1 MRENPQP
8 VPPSFLGVDNQ
19 DDAGE
24 APRFSFGSKT
34 DGAATISQTSGN
46 STSEIEALKLR
57 IAELE
62 MRTQNDAPTPSLSQN
77 TADAGVKQGNNQ
89 PKVMANLERYKRMEE
104 CLYLHRKE
112 WESDGG
118 PATWSMN
125 EFSDRPEWRE
135 QIGQYGPWRYLWEV
149 QSDKKYERPDPFDR
163 YHVCEAGHDKQNKP
177 EYDEYDRT
185 IDYGYRRER
194 LRKNFE
200 WDLDRLFLAEEMER
214 RRQGSV
220 LHKPKASD
228 IHASN
233 QKMQQ
238 FHGDDAEA
246 MEEASLIFYAAPEI
260 KRLDWPGFKPLA
272 NSLEKDA
279 HAIDV
284 LIGEPIIEDSNL
296 GQSLNWFDS
305 QPRQHQKPDWLRDG
319 KFAQDVA
326 AGLVQLPERIR
337 INSTI
342 LRKAMAKIL
351 GSDGQSLD
359 DTGEGSVSVIFTRPF
374 KAITYCEPT
383 LRQWH
388 AELEKKHNKVS
399 ISTKEDTVVSDT
411 SPLSPQQTVQETA
424 VPPVS
429 VGDEHL
435 GKDLTSESIIDE
447 LDTASSDE
455 ARQKKEEEQK
465 EGNAQSDADSLKA
478 IGHLE
483 CILKFIDSDIL
494 ARKAA
499 LDGIENHKAFYSDL
513 WHLFRPGTEVIRA
526 DGKQAYRVIRTSSA
540 AHRFVNTRSWWD
552 NITAQK
558 RSTSFLI
565 DCVYIDFD
573 GTNLGPVYAQF
584 SIKIFEGEKEVTS
597 FEVYP
602 LRFHRTKRADFSD
615 SEWDQVQELPSGE
628 RFRQKLINR
637 GAKFMSVI
645 PMKHMYYSG
654 LTLGARDEVE
664 SQVVIDFDI
673 PSSIDAPDDP
683 SKPIPRDKEK
693 WKPEIRSVITKLTDP
708 ADKGSKGDLGQKTCH
723 GPCCYGEFVYDDTFI
738 DQKEATEYIESLV
751 PKTRAIDDHSSVAI
765 SPRPLKEVQA
775 DTSGVG
781 SISNDEL
788 VIMTHRVFGFVLR
801 SRKWA
806 KLDLSYITDVHSS
819 IPIEITDNSAVEPNT
834 DETEPS
840 TALDRLVLEEG
851 HRNMIV
857 SLISQHF
864 REKALSRSQKEE
876 FDIVKG
882 KGKGLILLLHGAPGV
897 GKTSTAEGVAE
908 LFQKP
913 LLQITCGDLGS
924 TAREV
929 EEALETNFAMA
940 SKWGCILLLDEADIF
955 LAERTRE
962 DYVRNGLVAVF
973 LRTLEYYN
981 GILFLTTN
989 RVGDFD
995 EAFTSRIHVSLYYPE
1010 LDHKKTIQVFKL
1022 NLEMIE
1028 KRIAQKGKTIQL
1040 DKTDICMFAG
1050 EHFMKHE
1057 HARWNGRQI
1066 RNACQT
1072 ALALAEFEAQGNN
1085 HKAVQIPNAAIK
1097 LEVRHFSVVQD
1108 AYLEFAKYMNDLY
1121 GTNAARRAKEARLRA
1136 LWELERNI
1144 NLMDKSSFMM
1154 GAQNQPQASSQRYPP
1169 SQQGFRPPN
1178 FQQQSFSQQSQH
1190 HGFPPNQFYEQQPP
1204 SHQNPNMAMP
1214 QPMHSN
1220 NPQIHVQEELPGRRS
1235 WDSQSAKPFGASEDE
1250 NRSRELPRSTPIPYQ
1265 QQQQGSQ
1272 NWVQQS
1278 VQSMYEGAGNQ
1289 DGFGS
1294 SDGDYSLGTRR

>member
-1 MRENPQP
+1 MRDSSELER
-8 VPPSFLGVDNQ
+8 PSIRDAKLQ
-19 DDAGE
+19 DGKSDASRLTISSEKDE
-24 APRFSFGSKT
+24 APN
-34 DGAATISQTSGN
+34 ISQTPAD

-57 IAELE
+57 ISELE
-62 MRTQNDAPTPSLSQN
+62 MRTQNEATRSSPSQN
-77 TADAGVKQGNNQ
+77 LEVPGAEEGSKKPKLMAD
-89 PKVMANLERYKRMEE
+89 LEQYKRMEE
-104 CLYLHRKE
+104 CLYIHRKE
-112 WESDGG
+112 WEAEGG
-118 PATWSMN
+118 PGKWGMGI
-125 EFSDRPEWRE
+125 SDIIPDWRY
-135 QIGQYGPWRYLWEV
+135 QTGSHGPWSYQWDILSHKR
-149 QSDKKYERPDPFDR
+149 YERPDPFDR
-163 YHVCEAGHDKQNKP
+163 YHVCEAGHDKQNNT
-177 EYDEYDRT
+177 EHDEYDRI
-185 IDYGYRRER
+185 IDYGYHRER

-214 RRQGSV
+214 RRKHTAF
-220 LHKPKASD
+220 HKPKAADTSQGSK
-228 IHASN
+228 ISHKTKQS
-233 QKMQQ
+233 QG
-238 FHGDDAEA
+238 GDNESAE
-246 MEEASLIFYAAPEI
+246 ETSLVFYAEPEI
-260 KRLDWPGFKPLA
+260 KRLEWSAFKKLA

-284 LIGEPIIEDSNL
+284 LMEEPIIEESNL
-296 GQSLNWFDS
+296 DQSLNWFDY
-305 QPRQHQKPDWLRDG
+305 QPRQIQKSDRLKDG
-319 KFAQDVA
+319 KFAQDV
-326 AGLVQLPERIR
+326 GLGLLQLPERIR

-359 DTGEGSVSVIFTRPF
+359 ETGEGTVSVIFTRPF

-388 AELEKKHNKVS
+388 AELEKKHNKAS
-399 ISTKEDTVVSDT
+399 IPREEDSVQEGDKREG
-411 SPLSPQQTVQETA
+411 SPQ
-424 VPPVS
+424 
-429 VGDEHL
+429 
-435 GKDLTSESIIDE
+435 
-447 LDTASSDE
+447 
-455 ARQKKEEEQK
+455 
-465 EGNAQSDADSLKA
+465 NDADSLIA
-478 IGHLE
+478 LGHLK
-483 CILKFIDSDIL
+483 CILNFIDSDIL
-494 ARKAA
+494 ARKSA
-499 LDGIENHKAFYSDL
+499 LDGLQNHKAFFSDL
-513 WHLFRPGTEVIRA
+513 WHLFRPGTEVIRSN
-526 DGKQAYRVIRTSSA
+526 GKQAYRVIRTTSA

-552 NITAQK
+552 NASAQK
-558 RSTSFLI
+558 RSTTFDL

-573 GTNLGPVYAQF
+573 GTNLGPVYVKF
-584 SIKIFEGEKEVTS
+584 SIKAFEGEKEVTS

-615 SEWDQVQELPSGE
+615 SEWGQVEDLPSDQ
-628 RFRQKLINR
+628 RFRQNLINR

-654 LTLGARDEVE
+654 LTLEARDEVE

-673 PSSIDAPDDP
+673 PAAIDAPEDRH
-683 SKPIPRDKEK
+683 KPN
-693 WKPEIRSVITKLTDP
+693 WKPSIGSVITRLTESSE
-708 ADKGSKGDLGQKTCH
+708 GSKGDSGQQSCH
-723 GPCCYGEFVYDDTFI
+723 GPCCYGEFVYDDTFV
-738 DQKEATEYIESLV
+738 DQKEATEYIESLL
-751 PKTRAIDDHSSVAI
+751 PMIRAIDDHSSVAI

-781 SISNDEL
+781 SISDDEL
-788 VIMTHRVFGFVLR
+788 VIMSHRVFGFVLR

-806 KLDLSYITDVHSS
+806 KLDLSYITDVHPS
-819 IPIEITDNSAVEPNT
+819 IPTDVGDNSAVEPNV
-834 DETEPS
+834 DEVEPGN
-840 TALDRLVLEEG
+840 ALDRLVLEEG

-864 REKALSRSQKEE
+864 REKASSRSQKEE

-882 KGKGLILLLHGAPGV
+882 KGGRPQSWILTYFLY
-897 GKTSTAEGVAE
+897 
-908 LFQKP
+908 
-913 LLQITCGDLGS
+913 QIGDLGS

-1050 EHFMKHE
+1050 EHFIKHE

-1085 HKAVQIPNAAIK
+1085 HRAVQKPNAAIK
-1097 LEVRHFSVVQD
+1097 LDVRHFSVVQE

-1136 LWELERNI
+1136 LWELERN
-1144 NLMDKSSFMM
+1144 
-1154 GAQNQPQASSQRYPP
+1154 
-1169 SQQGFRPPN
+1169 
-1178 FQQQSFSQQSQH
+1178 
-1190 HGFPPNQFYEQQPP
+1190 
-1204 SHQNPNMAMP
+1204 
-1214 QPMHSN
+1214 
-1220 NPQIHVQEELPGRRS
+1220 
-1235 WDSQSAKPFGASEDE
+1235 
-1250 NRSRELPRSTPIPYQ
+1250 
-1265 QQQQGSQ
+1265 
-1272 NWVQQS
+1272 
-1278 VQSMYEGAGNQ
+1278 
-1289 DGFGS
+1289 
-1294 SDGDYSLGTRR
+1294 

>member
-8 VPPSFLGVDNQ
+8 QPPSFLGVDSQ
-19 DDAGE
+19 DDIGD
-24 APRFSFGSKT
+24 APRFSLGSKT
-34 DGAATISQTSGN
+34 DAAATIPQTSAN
-46 STSEIEALKLR
+46 STSEIEALKSR

-62 MRTQNDAPTPSLSQN
+62 MRTQNDVPTPSLSQN
-77 TADAGVKQGNNQ
+77 TADAGVKQGSNQ
-89 PKVMANLERYKRMEE
+89 PKVTANLERYKRMEE

-118 PATWSMN
+118 PASWDMN
-125 EFSDRPEWRE
+125 EFRSEWRE
-135 QIGQYGPWRYLWEV
+135 QIGQYGPWRYLWEI
-149 QSDKKYERPDPFDR
+149 QPDKKYERPDPFDR
-163 YHVCEAGHDKQNKP
+163 YHVCEAGHDKQNKN
-177 EYDEYDRT
+177 EYDE
-185 IDYGYRRER
+185 

-214 RRQGSV
+214 RQQGNV
-220 LHKPKASD
+220 MHKPKASD
-228 IHASN
+228 ISHAAN
-233 QKMQQ
+233 QKMP
-238 FHGDDAEA
+238 HGDDTEA
-246 MEEASLIFYAAPEI
+246 MEEANLIFYAAPEI

-284 LIGEPIIEDSNL
+284 LVGEPIIEDSNL
-296 GQSLNWFDS
+296 NQSLNWFDY

-319 KFAQDVA
+319 KFVQDVA

-399 ISTKEDTVVSDT
+399 TSTKEDTDISDT
-411 SPLSPQQTVQETA
+411 SLSTQQPTQETT
-424 VPPVS
+424 VPSIS
-429 VGDEHL
+429 VQDEHL
-435 GKDLTSESIIDE
+435 GKDLASESVMDK
-447 LDTASSDE
+447 LTTTSPDE
-455 ARQKKEEEQK
+455 AKQQKEEYQK
-465 EGNAQSDADSLKA
+465 EGNTQSDADSLKA
-478 IGHLE
+478 LGHLG
-483 CILKFIDSDIL
+483 CILNFIDSDIL
-494 ARKAA
+494 ARKSA
-499 LDGIENHKAFYSDL
+499 LDGVQNHKAFFSDL
-513 WHLFRPGTEVIRA
+513 WHLFRPGTEVIRS
-526 DGKQAYRVIRTSSA
+526 DGKQAYRVIRTTSA

-552 NITAQK
+552 NIATQK
-558 RSTSFLI
+558 RSTSFAL

-573 GTNLGPVYAQF
+573 GTNLGPVYVQF
-584 SIKIFEGEKEVTS
+584 SIKVFEGEKEVTS

-602 LRFHRTKRADFSD
+602 LRFHRTKRSDFSD
-615 SEWDQVQELPSGE
+615 SEWDQVEELPSGE

-654 LTLGARDEVE
+654 LTLEARDEVE

-673 PSSIDAPDDP
+673 PASIDAPDDP
-683 SKPIPRDKEK
+683 SKPIPRDRPK
-693 WKPEIRSVITKLTDP
+693 WKPEIRK
-708 ADKGSKGDLGQKTCH
+708 
-723 GPCCYGEFVYDDTFI
+723 
-738 DQKEATEYIESLV
+738 
-751 PKTRAIDDHSSVAI
+751 
-765 SPRPLKEVQA
+765 VQA

-806 KLDLSYITDVHSS
+806 KLDLSYITDVHTS
-819 IPIEITDNSAVEPNT
+819 IPIEIADNSAVEPNT

-864 REKALSRSQKEE
+864 REKASSRSQKEE

-882 KGKGLILLLHGAPGV
+882 K
-897 GKTSTAEGVAE
+897 EGVAE

-1097 LEVRHFSVVQD
+1097 LDVRHFSVVQE

-1144 NLMDKSSFMM
+1144 NLMDKSSFML
-1154 GAQNQPQASSQRYPP
+1154 GAQNQPQASTQRYPP
-1169 SQQGFRPPN
+1169 SQQGFRPSN
-1178 FQQQSFSQQSQH
+1178 FQQQQSFPQQSQH
-1190 HGFPPNQFYEQQPP
+1190 HGFPPNQFYEQPP
-1204 SHQNPNMAMP
+1204 PHQNPNMVMP
-1214 QPMHSN
+1214 QPIHSN
-1220 NPQIHVQEELPGRRS
+1220 HPQIHVQEELPGRRS

-1278 VQSMYEGAGNQ
+1278 VQSMYEGTGHQ
-1289 DGFGS
+1289 DGFER

>member
-8 VPPSFLGVDNQ
+8 GPPSFLGVDTQ
-19 DDAGE
+19 DGIDD
-24 APRFSFGSKT
+24 APRFSLGSKT
-34 DGAATISQTSGN
+34 DEAAAKPQTSAN

-77 TADAGVKQGNNQ
+77 MAEAGAKQGNNQ
-89 PKVMANLERYKRMEE
+89 PKMMANLERYKRMEE

-118 PATWSMN
+118 PANWSMN

-135 QIGQYGPWRYLWEV
+135 QLGQYGPWRYLWEV

-163 YHVCEAGHDKQNKP
+163 YHVCEAGHDKQNKT

-220 LHKPKASD
+220 MHKPKASD
-228 IHASN
+228 ISN

-238 FHGDDAEA
+238 SHGHDTEA
-246 MEEASLIFYAAPEI
+246 LDETSLIFYAEPEI
-260 KRLDWPGFKPLA
+260 KRLDWSGFKPLA

-284 LIGEPIIEDSNL
+284 LVGEPIIEDSSLN
-296 GQSLNWFDS
+296 QSLNWFDY

-319 KFAQDVA
+319 KLAQDVA

-388 AELEKKHNKVS
+388 TELEKKHDKVS
-399 ISTKEDTVVSDT
+399 TSTKEDTVVSDT
-411 SPLSPQQTVQETA
+411 PLSPQETVQETP
-424 VPPVS
+424 VPSIS
-429 VGDEHL
+429 VDDEHT
-435 GKDLTSESIIDE
+435 GKDLASETLIDK
-447 LDTASSDE
+447 LNTASPDE
-455 ARQKKEEEQK
+455 TKEQKDDDQK

-478 IGHLE
+478 LGHLQ
-483 CILKFIDSDIL
+483 CILNFIDSDIL
-494 ARKAA
+494 ARKSA
-499 LDGIENHKAFYSDL
+499 LDGVQNHKAFFSDL
-513 WHLFRPGTEVIRA
+513 WHLFRPGTEVIRS
-526 DGKQAYRVIRTSSA
+526 DGKQAYRVIRTTSA

-552 NITAQK
+552 NIATQK
-558 RSTSFLI
+558 RSTSFTL

-573 GTNLGPVYAQF
+573 GTNLGPVYVQF
-584 SIKIFEGEKEVTS
+584 SIKVFEGEKEVTS

-602 LRFHRTKRADFSD
+602 LRFHRTKRSDFSD

-654 LTLGARDEVE
+654 LTLETRDEVE

-673 PSSIDAPDDP
+673 PASIDAPDDLN
-683 SKPIPRDKEK
+683 KPVPRDRPK
-693 WKPEIRSVITKLTDP
+693 WKPEIRSVITKLTESS
-708 ADKGSKGDLGQKTCH
+708 DKGSKGDLGQKTCH

-781 SISNDEL
+781 SISDDEL

-801 SRKWA
+801 SRKWGMWLNRMLSKVTALTMANLA

-819 IPIEITDNSAVEPNT
+819 IPIEIADNSAVEPNT

-864 REKALSRSQKEE
+864 REKASSRSQKEE

-882 KGKGLILLLHGAPGV
+882 KG
-897 GKTSTAEGVAE
+897 E
-908 LFQKP
+908 
-913 LLQITCGDLGS
+913 
-924 TAREV
+924 
-929 EEALETNFAMA
+929 
-940 SKWGCILLLDEADIF
+940 
-955 LAERTRE
+955 
-962 DYVRNGLVAVF
+962 
-973 LRTLEYYN
+973 
-981 GILFLTTN
+981 
-989 RVGDFD
+989 
-995 EAFTSRIHVSLYYPE
+995 
-1010 LDHKKTIQVFKL
+1010 
-1022 NLEMIE
+1022 
-1028 KRIAQKGKTIQL
+1028 
-1040 DKTDICMFAG
+1040 
-1050 EHFMKHE
+1050 
-1057 HARWNGRQI
+1057 
-1066 RNACQT
+1066 
-1072 ALALAEFEAQGNN
+1072 
-1085 HKAVQIPNAAIK
+1085 
-1097 LEVRHFSVVQD
+1097 
-1108 AYLEFAKYMNDLY
+1108 
-1121 GTNAARRAKEARLRA
+1121 
-1136 LWELERNI
+1136 
-1144 NLMDKSSFMM
+1144 
-1154 GAQNQPQASSQRYPP
+1154 
-1169 SQQGFRPPN
+1169 
-1178 FQQQSFSQQSQH
+1178 
-1190 HGFPPNQFYEQQPP
+1190 
-1204 SHQNPNMAMP
+1204 
-1214 QPMHSN
+1214 
-1220 NPQIHVQEELPGRRS
+1220 
-1235 WDSQSAKPFGASEDE
+1235 
-1250 NRSRELPRSTPIPYQ
+1250 
-1265 QQQQGSQ
+1265 
-1272 NWVQQS
+1272 
-1278 VQSMYEGAGNQ
+1278 
-1289 DGFGS
+1289 
-1294 SDGDYSLGTRR
+1294 